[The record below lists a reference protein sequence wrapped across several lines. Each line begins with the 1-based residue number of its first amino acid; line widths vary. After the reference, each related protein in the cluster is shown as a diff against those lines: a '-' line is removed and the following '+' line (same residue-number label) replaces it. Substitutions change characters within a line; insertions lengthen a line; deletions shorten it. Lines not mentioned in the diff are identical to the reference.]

1 MSSKSSKTEPSATAV
16 ENRRDDL
23 PETIT
28 VGRVLRP
35 QGLRGEV
42 VVEVLSDVPDRF
54 APGSRLLGVREG
66 KPAMPAMPATSAIT
80 VEVAAS
86 RAHKR
91 GMVVRCA
98 GSEDRDQAEEL
109 RGLWLEIPR
118 SQVPPAEPGTYYQY
132 ELVGCLCRV
141 SGEEL
146 GRVAEV
152 VEDGGGLLL
161 IIESESEGEGRRIPV
176 PFVREFLREVD
187 VAGAR
192 IDLEL
197 PPGLI
202 ETCASRS

>member
-1 MSSKSSKTEPSATAV
+1 MSSKSSKTETGGDSAAAV
-16 ENRRDDL
+16 TRRDDL

-35 QGLRGEV
+35 QGVRGEV
-42 VVEVLSDVPDRF
+42 VVEVLSDVPERF
-54 APGSRLLGVREG
+54 APGSRLLAVREG
-66 KPAMPAMPATSAIT
+66 KPAIPAIS

-86 RAHKR
+86 RPHKS
-91 GMVVRCA
+91 GAVVRFA

-118 SQVPPAEPGTYYQY
+118 SQVPPAEPGTYYHY
-132 ELVGCLCRV
+132 ELLGCLCRV

-161 IIESESEGEGRRIPV
+161 IVEGEGRRIPV

-187 VAGAR
+187 VAAAR

-197 PPGLI
+197 PPGLV